1 MASYIARRI
10 VYMIMLLLILSFV
23 SFMII
28 QLPPGDYLSTMIQNM
43 RNLGMTVD
51 EDTIRSLEDRY
62 GLDQPVLLQYL
73 KWLGNLLQ
81 GDMGR
86 SFQWNEEVTALIA
99 ERLALTVTISL
110 VTLIFVY
117 VVAVPIGI
125 YSATHQYSVGD
136 YFFTVFGFVGFSI
149 PNFLLAL
156 ILMYL
161 AYQHLGWSVG
171 GLFSREYILE
181 PWSIGKV
188 IDLLKHLPIPLIVIG
203 TAGTAGIIRILR
215 GSLLDELARQY
226 VITARAKGLREGII
240 LFKYPVRLALN
251 PIISSIG
258 GLLPAIVSG
267 ATLTSIVLSL
277 PTIGPLLLRALT
289 AQDMYLAGSMVMLL
303 SALAM
308 VGTLISDLLLVTI
321 DPRIRFESGARA

>member
-51 EDTIRSLEDRY
+51 EDMIRSLEDRY

-289 AQDMYLAGSMVMLL
+289 AQDMYLAASMVMLL

>member
-1 MASYIARRI
+1 MLQYIVRRI
-10 VYMIMLLLILSFV
+10 IYMVVLLLVLSFV
-23 SFMII
+23 SFLII

-51 EDTIRSLEDRY
+51 EQMIRALENRY

-73 KWLGNLLQ
+73 KWFGNFLQ

-86 SFQWNEEVTALIA
+86 SFQWNEEVTDLIA
-99 ERLALTVTISL
+99 ERLALTVTISIASL
-110 VTLIFVY
+110 MLVY
-117 VVAVPIGI
+117 VLAVPIGI
-125 YSATHQYSVGD
+125 YSATHPYSLAD
-136 YFFTVFGFVGFSI
+136 YVFTVFGFIGLAT

-161 AYQHLGWSVG
+161 TFTHLGWSVG
-171 GLFSREYILE
+171 GLFSRDFVLE

-188 IDLLKHLPIPLIVIG
+188 FDLLKHLPIPLIVIG
-203 TAGTAGIIRILR
+203 TAGTAAIIRILR
-215 GSLLDELARQY
+215 GSLLDELAKQY
-226 VITARAKGLREGII
+226 VITARAKGLHEGII

-258 GLLPAIVSG
+258 GLLPAIVAG
-267 ATLTSIVLSL
+267 ETLVSIVLSL
-277 PTIGPLLLRALT
+277 PTIGPLLLRALQ

-303 SALAM
+303 SGLAM
-308 VGTLISDLLLVTI
+308 LGTLVSDLMLVSI
-321 DPRIRFESGARA
+321 DPRIRFENEAQA

>member
-136 YFFTVFGFVGFSI
+136 YFFTVFGFIGFSI